1 MKTRLLGTALV
12 AALLFGPLVTG
23 CSAFRDD
30 KPVVALDAARST
42 IDTLLDGATK
52 AITPAVGYD
61 DDFYTPKVH
70 SDWAHQSDGK
80 AGLSKRRVLNPRIA
94 DGKADTLLGQLM
106 DHWKAQGY
114 TVTRDDTARRVGA
127 TMPDGARI
135 FVTIEPH
142 GNTHLDATVDP
153 VKDPGTF
160 TLFNDEQTPR
170 PSSAATPA
178 GRQDDPYWSH

>member
-1 MKTRLLGTALV
+1 MEHSGRTAQQTAEAIPGETGGVLAASDSAESGLRGWQTGSELNSCTDEWKRLLDNLSREMDSQGDKLIRTA
-12 AALLFGPLVTG
+12 
-23 CSAFRDD
+23 
-30 KPVVALDAARST
+30 
-42 IDTLLDGATK
+42 
-52 AITPAVGYD
+52 
-61 DDFYTPKVH
+61 
-70 SDWAHQSDGK
+70 
-80 AGLSKRRVLNPRIA
+80 
-94 DGKADTLLGQLM
+94 
-106 DHWKAQGY
+106 
-114 TVTRDDTARRVGA
+114 VTRDDTARRVGA